1 MPPRVTNAVLL
12 EKIENL
18 KEYIVERNDNQDK
31 RIVLQEEKTE
41 KNTISIAGIKGAS
54 AVIASA
60 VSLFIAGI
68 FAYFGAKH

>member
-12 EKIENL
+12 EKIGNL
-18 KEYIVERNDNQDK
+18 KKYIIERNDSQDK
-31 RIVLQEEKTE
+31 RIALQEEKTE

-60 VSLFIAGI
+60 VSLMVAGI
-68 FAYFGAKH
+68 TTYFTMKR

>member
-1 MPPRVTNAVLL
+1 MVRITNAVLA

-18 KEYIVERNDNQDK
+18 KEYIIERNDNQDE
-31 RIVLQEEKTE
+31 RIALQEEKTE

-60 VSLFIAGI
+60 VSLFIAGLSM
-68 FAYFGAKH
+68 YLKKGQ